1 MIDIYCSEDNYTF
14 DDNIDKFY
22 ERCSIIDYDY
32 EKSIIT
38 DKYYKPVFKKGDFT
52 IRHKEEVLEQINKHI
67 PPNLPFNAHTI
78 IGGGFMLKLVCKQFN
93 IEDYPNTDIDI
104 FTLNNEYLIKFFES
118 IGYEEKVVKGKKI
131 VEYKLKDY
139 KYKFQII
146 HVSFIHE
153 FENFDFGHNEVY
165 YNGISKQILGS
176 EKFIT
181 FIKYQ
186 ISISNSYHIRPKRVI
201 KALNHNLR
209 LLSKE
214 CNFEF
219 YPDIFQIIDI
229 VIEDNTRYIEEV
241 KDYIINPE
249 NFIFEKHVN
258 RNGKVKGDIDI
269 ILDKK
274 YKYTE
279 YHFNLLKYIR
289 KNCNENIFDLYVI
302 NFSK

>member
-1 MIDIYCSEDNYTF
+1 MNFINKMIDIYCSKNNYTF
-14 DDNIDKFY
+14 DDNIGKFD
-22 ERCSIIDYDY
+22 R
-32 EKSIIT
+32 KGIIT
-38 DKYYKPVFKKGDFT
+38 DKYYKPVFKKGDIT
-52 IRHKEEVLEQINKHI
+52 IRPKEEVLEQINKYI
-67 PPNLPFNAHTI
+67 PPNLPFNANTI

-104 FTLNNEYLIKFFES
+104 FTFDNKYLIEFFES

-146 HVSFIHE
+146 HISFIGDLKH
-153 FENFDFGHNEVY
+153 FDFGHNEVF

-176 EKFIT
+176 DLFIT

-186 ISISNSYHIRPKRVI
+186 ISISSSCNISPKRVI

-209 LLSKE
+209 LISKK

-229 VIEDNTRYIEEV
+229 IIDDNIRYIEGV

-249 NFIFEKHVN
+249 NFIFEKHIN
-258 RNGKVKGDIDI
+258 KYGEVKGDVDI

-274 YKYTE
+274 YKNTE
-279 YHFNLLKYIR
+279 YHFNLLKFMR
-289 KNCNENIFDLYVI
+289 EFCNENIFNLYIVK
-302 NFSK
+302 FGK